1 MNFSIAGSK
10 VLVLGGRGFLG
21 RHLCPLL
28 VEQGASV
35 RIFGR
40 HPPTEAD
47 LDYFGPGVE
56 FVQGD
61 LTEGRGLLDA
71 LQGVDLVYH
80 LISTT
85 VPSGSNADPIGDVH
99 SNLVGTLRLL
109 DVMRCAGVRRIVYGS
124 SGGTVYGNPQALP
137 VDESHP
143 LQPISSYGVVKVAI
157 ENYLRIQSDLTGL
170 TANVLRISNP
180 YGMHQ
185 TRIGSQGLI
194 ATFVARLMRG
204 EPIEIWGDGST
215 VRDYVY
221 VHDVA
226 RALLLA
232 GQRTQSGTFN
242 IGSGVGHSVNE
253 VLAQVLRHTRL
264 SGDVRYL
271 PKRGFDVQNTFL
283 DIGRARNEL
292 GWKPQ
297 YTLEQGCA
305 LYCQLVGAGMRESA
319 LR

>member
-1 MNFSIAGSK
+1 M
-10 VLVLGGRGFLG
+10 
-21 RHLCPLL
+21 
-28 VEQGASV
+28 V

-40 HPPTEAD
+40 QQLSKAD
-47 LDYFGPGVE
+47 VDYFGHSVE

-61 LTEGRGLLDA
+61 LTEGRGVFEA

-85 VPSGSNADPIGDVH
+85 VPSGSNADPISDVN

-109 DVMRCAGVRRIVYGS
+109 DFMRCAGVRRIVYGS

-137 VDESHP
+137 VSEAHP

-157 ENYLRIQSDLTGL
+157 ENYLKIQSDLTGL
-170 TANVLRISNP
+170 TANILRISNP

-194 ATFVARLMRG
+194 ATFVAKLMRE

-232 GQRTQSGTFN
+232 GQRTQSGVFN

-253 VLAQVLRHTRL
+253 VLSQVLHHTRL
-264 SGDVRYL
+264 NGDVRYL
-271 PKRGFDVQNTFL
+271 PKRGFDVQDTFL
-283 DIGRARNEL
+283 DISRARREL

-305 LYCQLVGAGMRESA
+305 LYCRLVGVGMRESA
-319 LR
+319 WR